1 MFHEYRFDPHTCIDR
16 GIWHSLTF
24 EDLLK
29 NCTSSNPTGEKK
41 KSCRRKAQGEEKGDD
56 DDEGS
61 ERKGKN

>member
-41 KSCRRKAQGEEKGDD
+41 LQKKSTGRRKG
-56 DDEGS
+56 
-61 ERKGKN
+61 R